1 MSRTLFIIYITCLLA
16 LFFAGCASR
25 PDPAPPEAR
34 PERPRLELSRMEY
47 SIQVGAF
54 AVLGNAVRLMQ
65 TLESAGLDAYYFKD
79 EDGLYKVRF
88 GNYPE
93 YQRARHEA
101 ETLRTGNVIQSYFV
115 VIPESYSAARMPSL
129 GRDHVRAELVR
140 TAHSFI
146 GVPYQWGGTS
156 EQTGFDCSGLTMVVY
171 RQNGLNLPRV
181 SRNQFQAGRRIHQ
194 SSLREGDLVFFATRR
209 PGQVSHVGIY
219 IGGGRFIHAPATG
232 RNVTIERLSS
242 PYFSSRFMGARSY
255 L

>member
-1 MSRTLFIIYITCLLA
+1 MSRTLFIVYIACLLA
-16 LFFAGCASR
+16 AFSAGCSQR
-25 PDPAPPEAR
+25 PDPGPPAALT
-34 PERPRLELSRMEY
+34 ERPYLELSRMEY

-65 TLESAGLDAYYFKD
+65 TLEDAGLDAYYFKD

-88 GNYPE
+88 GNYPG
-93 YQRARHEA
+93 YQRARQEA
-101 ETLRTGNVIQSYFV
+101 ETLRSGNVIQSYFV
-115 VIPESYSAARMPSL
+115 VIPESYSAARIPSL
-129 GRDHVRAELVR
+129 GKDHVRNELVR

-146 GVPYQWGGTS
+146 GVPYQWGGAS

-181 SRNQFQAGRRIHQ
+181 SRNQFQAGRRVHH
-194 SSLREGDLVFFATRR
+194 SSLQKGDLVFFATRR

-219 IGGGRFIHAPATG
+219 IGSGRFIHAPATG

-242 PYFSSRFMGARSY
+242 PYFSSRFVGARSY

>member
-1 MSRTLFIIYITCLLA
+1 MNKSTLFTAAVCLCAVLV
-16 LFFAGCASR
+16 AGCSTR
-25 PDPAPPEAR
+25 PEPAPLVVRPAPPH
-34 PERPRLELSRMEY
+34 LELSRMEY

-65 TLESAGLDAYYFKD
+65 TLERAGLDAYYFKD

-93 YQRARHEA
+93 YQGARHEA

-115 VIPESYSAARMPSL
+115 VIPESYSAARIPSL
-129 GRDHVRAELVR
+129 GKDHVRGELVR

-194 SSLREGDLVFFATRR
+194 SSLQEGDLVFFATRR

-242 PYFSSRFMGARSY
+242 PYFSSRFVGARSY